1 MGCTPPEKHQE
12 IASKT
17 NVRSENT
24 LSLPNK
30 KTTTL
35 ETSKKVDKHEIRPK
49 KRTESFLPLESA
61 KAY

>member
-49 KRTESFLPLESA
+49 KKLNHFCL
-61 KAY
+61 